1 MKRISSIFGIIFVT
15 AMCFGVAA
23 HSQKPVNQTK
33 APAVSDSLK
42 AKFFK
47 AQSQLLQAQNELQS
61 VQKQVQERT
70 DAFQKTVNELL
81 QACGP
86 SSTASLDKDGDLVCV
101 AKPEAPKAEVKPAF
115 PKK

>member
-1 MKRISSIFGIIFVT
+1 MKRISSIVGIILVAVMF
-15 AMCFGVAA
+15 CGVAA

-33 APAVSDSLK
+33 APSVSDSLK

-47 AQSQLLQAQNELQS
+47 AQSQLLQAQNELHS
-61 VQKQVQERT
+61 VQNQVQERY

-81 QACGP
+81 QACGTG
-86 SSTASLDKDGDLVCV
+86 STASLDKDGDLVCV
-101 AKPEAPKAEVKPAF
+101 AKPEAPKAEVKPEF